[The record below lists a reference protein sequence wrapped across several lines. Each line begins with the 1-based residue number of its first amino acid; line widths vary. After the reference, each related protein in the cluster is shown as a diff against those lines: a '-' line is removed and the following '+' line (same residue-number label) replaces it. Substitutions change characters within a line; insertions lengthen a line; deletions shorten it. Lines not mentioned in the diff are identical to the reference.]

1 MKKRETLDQ
10 ILAIIRSVMEDEQK
24 LIQILDFLENE
35 IVEEEEFEEIEEI
48 EEIELPEKLKPLIT
62 EIAGSI
68 DAGLVCFL
76 NPETLEIDAYP
87 RDLLYEIDL
96 FDDEPEEVK
105 KKLLELYD
113 WEDVKVLDCDNFLE
127 FNPIDSNE
135 GYRIM
140 EAFTERVKDEKL
152 QNQLSH
158 ALGSRKPFAS
168 FRSIIDS
175 SFRRQDWFD
184 FKQKWLENR
193 VAQELLDKLNYPDSL
208 Y

>member
-1 MKKRETLDQ
+1 
-10 ILAIIRSVMEDEQK
+10 MEDEQK
-24 LIQILDFLENE
+24 LIQILDFLESE
-35 IVEEEEFEEIEEI
+35 IVEEEEFEEI

-113 WEDVKVLDCDNFLE
+113 WEDVKVLDWDNFLE

-158 ALGSRKPFAS
+158 ALSSRKPFAS

-184 FKQKWLENR
+184 FKQKWIENR